1 MEALQMLKFH
11 LKKVRLD
18 FTKGWVMQEKD
29 MINNIPDDD
38 PAILLLKGNQDAID
52 NIMHDEPDDE

>member
-11 LKKVRLD
+11 LKKVRLN
-18 FTKGWVMQEKD
+18 FMKGWVTQEKD
-29 MINNIPDDD
+29 MIDDVPDDD
-38 PAILLLKGNQDAID
+38 PTMLLLKGNQDAID